1 METLSVEAI
10 EKLLRCV
17 NPVFEDLEPSQ
28 GKDEYVFRGSSF
40 NVSFH
45 GRLYLITAG
54 HVVSGW
60 PVANLRVFDLVTRN
74 SLPFKGFHPRK
85 SAEDTD
91 DVAVFEIETE
101 MLNADELTRLSPIVL
116 DRQEA
121 FRSQGLPRGGLFA
134 VKGYPRVRGQ
144 VMVETATI
152 TNKPYEIT
160 GRDGGGLYAGLH
172 SALYFTDIPITDL
185 DGMSGAPWIVAGAET
200 TSSLSQLAG
209 LHISAAHSG
218 EDISGIFITASGLLK
233 RLKEI
238 E

>member
-45 GRLYLITAG
+45 GRLHLITAG

-91 DVAVFEIETE
+91 DVASKPAKDTH
-101 MLNADELTRLSPIVL
+101 LPCTRRIV
-116 DRQEA
+116 R
-121 FRSQGLPRGGLFA
+121 F
-134 VKGYPRVRGQ
+134 
-144 VMVETATI
+144 
-152 TNKPYEIT
+152 
-160 GRDGGGLYAGLH
+160 
-172 SALYFTDIPITDL
+172 
-185 DGMSGAPWIVAGAET
+185 SGIHAGALL
-200 TSSLSQLAG
+200 SGQDRPSLYR
-209 LHISAAHSG
+209 
-218 EDISGIFITASGLLK
+218 D
-233 RLKEI
+233 
-238 E
+238 